1 MLTIATKVITI
12 IAFVNVE
19 PLGYAMILEEK
30 VEAGQAFVPRETT
43 FPSPLIPNRK
53 NVPTLPMMKETFDPP
68 TTMLNDIEMVEARID
83 KTRVKEQDDS
93 VRFVSQSNVNS
104 THAPTST
111 EMVKATRIKV
121 KRRIKRKVKIPIK
134 EREISRKIASRPM
147 LKTTIPPT
155 AARKPSGKGEVDFKH
170 ATMPRIKLTLPP
182 MLLITALPPA
192 ATTKV
197 PTAPPLR
204 FVPTFNLMFQTAD
217 PIKKHVAT
225 SLNFKVTTPPHATE
239 ESVSLQPE
247 DSVTDARLMIIS
259 TEPESEQDFVATGT
273 LQNFEVTE
281 PPSAIEESVSL
292 PPLKMSSKEPKIDKF
307 VPTFPPMFFVNTPDH
322 TAKEIVTPFAADSP
336 TETNFETS
344 TGPNNGRFIPLL
356 YQNDNSR
363 TTESPTE
370 GVMTP
375 LSADND
381 ADVNSVVQMVEPDT
395 GAANASKGFELL
407 MSDGMTEAGDGVNT
421 ATSNSEGNTTMT
433 II

>member
-30 VEAGQAFVPRETT
+30 VEAGHAFVPRETT

-53 NVPTLPMMKETFDPP
+53 NVPTLPMMKETFGPP
-68 TTMLNDIEMVEARID
+68 TTMSNDIEMVEARID
-83 KTRVKEQDDS
+83 KTRVKEPDDS
-93 VRFVSQSNVNS
+93 VGIVSQSNVNS

-111 EMVKATRIKV
+111 EMVKATRRKV

-155 AARKPSGKGEVDFKH
+155 AARKPSGKGEADFKH

-182 MLLITALPPA
+182 LLLITASPPA
-192 ATTKV
+192 ATTSV

-204 FVPTFNLMFQTAD
+204 FVPTLNLMIQTAD
-217 PIKKHVAT
+217 TIKKHVAT

-273 LQNFEVTE
+273 LRNFEVTE

-292 PPLKMSSKEPKIDKF
+292 PSLKMSSKEPNIDKF

-322 TAKEIVTPFAADSP
+322 TAEERPFAADSP

-344 TGPNNGRFIPLL
+344 TGPNNGRFNPSF
-356 YQNDNSR
+356 YQNDDSR

-381 ADVNSVVQMVEPDT
+381 ADVNSVVQMVKPDT
-395 GAANASKGFELL
+395 GAANASNGFELL
-407 MSDGMTEAGDGVNT
+407 MSDGMTEAGDGVDT